1 MQRPRPRIVWYRFV
15 RQHGGSVA
23 PPASIQSVA
32 GIDMLRQLIVGSG
45 VSICNIVIHALVMTA
60 VVRVART
67 VGAKKMAYPAILLIC
82 VMVATVSVLMAAH
95 MLEVLV
101 WALAYA
107 IVDAA
112 PAGADLVYFALVNY
126 TTLGYGDVIPM
137 ARWRLLGPMTAMNG
151 VLLFGWS
158 TAVIF
163 QVLRKTMLSDARDT

>member
-1 MQRPRPRIVWYRFV
+1 
-15 RQHGGSVA
+15 
-23 PPASIQSVA
+23 
-32 GIDMLRQLIVGSG
+32 MLRQFLVGSG

-60 VVRVART
+60 VVRVAQT
-67 VGAKKMAYPAILLIC
+67 VGARKTFHPAVLLIW

-101 WALAYA
+101 WSLAYA
-107 IVDAA
+107 IVGAA
-112 PAGADLVYFALVNY
+112 PPGADLVYFAFVNY
-126 TTLGYGDVIPM
+126 TTLGYGDVTPV

-163 QVLRKTMLSDARDT
+163 QVLRRTMLSDRVQPLIRG

>member
-1 MQRPRPRIVWYRFV
+1 
-15 RQHGGSVA
+15 
-23 PPASIQSVA
+23 
-32 GIDMLRQLIVGSG
+32 MLRQLVVGSG
-45 VSICNIVIHALVMTA
+45 VSISNIVIHALVMLA
-60 VVRVART
+60 VVRVVRT
-67 VGAKKMAYPAILLIC
+67 VGAKKTTHPTVLLIF

-95 MLEVLV
+95 MSEVLV

-112 PAGADLVYFALVNY
+112 PAGTDLVYFALVNY
-126 TTLGYGDVIPM
+126 TTLGYGDVTPM

-163 QVLRKTMLSDARDT
+163 QVLRRTMSSDARVQPLIRT